1 MLVFFLATFCF
12 TCFETTLGLLIA
24 RNFHLADGNNLSQ
37 LDLLKDDKFKDA
49 ATASALLF
57 AYCGIVG
64 AFVQGG
70 PLGKLVKR
78 LGEPKLIALSLI
90 LVAVSLGPLPFV
102 TGTVKLSWGAL
113 FSSHGGPWWMLL
125 LLLGLLSIGSGL
137 TRPPVFGMI
146 SNLAP
151 ANEQGA
157 TLGVAQSA
165 GSLARILGPLF
176 AAALFHISP
185 AIPYVTCA
193 VLAFI
198 TGLIAWQYLKKVPL
212 PAVPPGA

>member
-1 MLVFFLATFCF
+1 MLQLQANGKLNRKLC
-12 TCFETTLGLLIA
+12 LIC
-24 RNFHLADGNNLSQ
+24 LSEN
-37 LDLLKDDKFKDA
+37 A
-49 ATASALLF
+49 PR
-57 AYCGIVG
+57 
-64 AFVQGG
+64 G

-78 LGEPKLIALSLI
+78 FGEPKLIALSLI
-90 LVAVSLGPLPFV
+90 LVGVSLAPLPFV
-102 TGTVKLSWGAL
+102 TGSAKLSWGVL
-113 FSSHGGPWWMLL
+113 FSSGGGAWWAVL

-157 TLGVAQSA
+157 TIGVAQSA

-176 AAALFHISP
+176 SAALFHISP

-198 TGLIAWQYLKKVPL
+198 TGLIAWQYLKKVPVPAAK
-212 PAVPPGA
+212 PAV